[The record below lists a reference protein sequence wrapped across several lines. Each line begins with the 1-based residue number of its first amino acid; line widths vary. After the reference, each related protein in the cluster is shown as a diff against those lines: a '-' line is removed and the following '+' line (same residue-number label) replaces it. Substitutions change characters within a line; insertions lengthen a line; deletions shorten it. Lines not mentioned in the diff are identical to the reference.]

1 MSAQAGGRGERLE
14 LGITTFA
21 ETYPDP
27 VTGATVGAG
36 ERLRQ
41 VVAEVE
47 LAEAVGLDVY
57 GVGEHHRADF
67 AASSPAVVLAAAA
80 ARTSRIALTSAVTVL
95 SSDDPVRVYQDFATL
110 DLISQGRAEVIAGRG
125 SFVESFPLFGYDLD
139 DYDELFA
146 EKLELLLAIR
156 GSGRVT
162 WSGRHRPALRGAE
175 VHPRAERELPVWVGV
190 GGNPQSVVRAGLL
203 GLPMAL
209 AIIGGQ
215 PARFAPLADLHRR
228 ALGEAGHA
236 PQPLAVHAHGFVG
249 EDSAEAA
256 DVYYPSY
263 AVAMSQLGRE
273 RGWGAMT
280 RRAFDE
286 MRSPA
291 GSLVLGDP
299 QVVADKVVSM
309 RRDLGIS
316 RFLLHV
322 SVGTLPHEQV
332 LRSIELLG
340 TQVRPLVERA
350 LVAA

>member
-1 MSAQAGGRGERLE
+1 ME
-14 LGITTFA
+14 LGLTTFA
-21 ETYPDP
+21 EVYPDP
-27 VTGATVGAG
+27 GTGVAVTPG

-47 LAEAVGLDVY
+47 LAEQVGLDVY

-67 AASSPAVVLAAAA
+67 AASAPAVVLAAAA
-80 ARTSRIALTSAVTVL
+80 ARTTRIALTSAVTVL

-110 DLISQGRAEVIAGRG
+110 DLLSSGRAEVIAGRG

-139 DYDELFA
+139 DYDDLFA

-156 GSGRVT
+156 SSERVT
-162 WSGRHRPALRGAE
+162 WSGRHRPALRDAE
-175 VHPRAERELPVWVGV
+175 VHPRTEGHELPVWVGV

-249 EDSAEAA
+249 ESTAEAA
-256 DVYYPSY
+256 DAYYPSY

-280 RRAFDE
+280 RGAFDE
-286 MRSPA
+286 MRSPT

-299 QVVADKVVSM
+299 QSVADKILAM

-316 RFLLHV
+316 RFMLHV

-332 LRSIELLG
+332 LRAIELLG
-340 TQVRPLVERA
+340 TQVRPLLDEA
-350 LVAA
+350 LTPA